1 MVSKS
6 SKEAL
11 IAGHLLPLVFLST
24 PKACRHGVVGAL
36 QRYAAVLLGDR
47 MRAPAIS
54 LSTPFCFPK
63 QVCPEALH
71 QEWLIGVMK
80 SSGQDTEM
88 GGIIGQNLWAQ
99 NWALGRASFGDSWE
113 YCARLAIHFPYFF
126 IAS

>member
-1 MVSKS
+1 M
-6 SKEAL
+6 
-11 IAGHLLPLVFLST
+11 
-24 PKACRHGVVGAL
+24 GAL

-54 LSTPFCFPK
+54 LSTPFYFPK

-71 QEWLIGVMK
+71 QECLIGVIK

-113 YCARLAIHFPYFF
+113 YCARLAIDFPYFF
-126 IAS
+126 LAS